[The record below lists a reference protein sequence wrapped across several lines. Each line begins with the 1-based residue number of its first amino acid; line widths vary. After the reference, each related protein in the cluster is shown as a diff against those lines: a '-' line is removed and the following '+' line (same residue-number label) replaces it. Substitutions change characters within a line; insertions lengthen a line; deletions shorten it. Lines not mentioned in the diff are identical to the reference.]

1 MTHPAWATPI
11 VEADAFPKTRTMA
24 DNERMQTGPDMPGRV
39 RAYDW
44 GATALGPMEEW
55 PQSLR
60 TAVDIV
66 LSANLPMVMA
76 WGPDAQLIYNDA
88 YAGFA
93 GGRHP
98 YLLGLNVLAA
108 WPEVADFNQHVLDVT
123 LAGGSLSFKDQ
134 PLVLF
139 RNGHAEEVWLDLDY
153 SPLRDADGV
162 PRGFLAIVVETTA
175 RVLAERAYRRAR
187 DQVELALDAGAV
199 IGTWLWDVPADR
211 LTADSRFARTFSID
225 PEQAVA
231 GLPAAVFLQRI
242 HPQDLPEVQARLE
255 ESVRSGAPY
264 RCQYRIRQPDGSD
277 LWVEASG
284 RCEHDEEG
292 HPTYFPGLIVDVQE
306 RKLAEQQQRTMINEL
321 NHRVKNTLAI
331 VQSLAAQS
339 FSGASSVESAA
350 EVFNARLISLSHAHD
365 VLTREHWQSALLS
378 DLVQQMA
385 RSHNF
390 RGSERF
396 DIEGPR
402 VRLAPQQAL
411 SLAMALHELATNAIK
426 YGALGDR
433 GGGVRIHWRVSDTGT
448 GHVLHLDW
456 IEHDGPPVRPPSHK
470 GFGTRLIERSLNPA
484 HNGAVCFDY
493 RESGLACH
501 VVLPLPRLEE
511 A

>member
-1 MTHPAWATPI
+1 MEAT
-11 VEADAFPKTRTMA
+11 ERTRSI
-24 DNERMQTGPDMPGRV
+24 PDMPGRV
-39 RAYDW
+39 RSYDW
-44 GATALGPMEEW
+44 AATALGPMDRW
-55 PQSLR
+55 PQALR

-66 LSANLPMVMA
+66 LSSQLPMAMA
-76 WGPDAQLIYNDA
+76 WGSDAQLIYNDA

-123 LAGGSLSFKDQ
+123 LAGGSLSFKDK

-139 RNGHAEEVWLDLDY
+139 RNGHAEDVWLDLDY
-153 SPLRDADGV
+153 TPLRDEAGV

-175 RVLAERAYRRAR
+175 RVLAERGYQRAR
-187 DQVELALDAGAV
+187 EQVELALDAGAV

-211 LTADSRFARTFSID
+211 VTADNRFARSFSFD
-225 PEQAVA
+225 PAEAAA
-231 GLPAAVFLQRI
+231 GLPADAFLQRI
-242 HPQDLPEVQARLE
+242 HPQDLPEVRARVH
-255 ESVRSGAPY
+255 ESLRTGAPY

-284 RCEHDEEG
+284 RCEFDADRQ
-292 HPTYFPGLIVDVQE
+292 PTCFAGLIVDVQE

-339 FSGASSVESAA
+339 FSGATSVENAA

-378 DLVQQMA
+378 DLVRQMA

-396 DIEGPR
+396 EIDGPR
-402 VRLAPQQAL
+402 VRLPPQHAL
-411 SLAMALHELATNAIK
+411 SFAMALHELATNAIK
-426 YGALGDR
+426 YGALGDQ
-433 GGGVRIHWRVSDTGT
+433 GGGVRIRWRVDESADGRI
-448 GHVLHLDW
+448 LHLDW
-456 IEHDGPPVRPPSHK
+456 IEHDGPPVAPPTRK

-484 HNGAVCFDY
+484 RNGAVSFDY
-493 RESGLACH
+493 REEGLACH
-501 VVLPLPRLEE
+501 IAMPLPAVEE
-511 A
+511 G

>member
-1 MTHPAWATPI
+1 MRSP
-11 VEADAFPKTRTMA
+11 
-24 DNERMQTGPDMPGRV
+24 PDMPARV
-39 RAYDW
+39 RGYDW
-44 GATALGPMEEW
+44 AATALGPLEQW
-55 PQSLR
+55 PQALR
-60 TAVDIV
+60 TAVDIA
-66 LSANLPMVMA
+66 LSSQLPMVMA

-139 RNGHAEEVWLDLDY
+139 RNGHAENVWLDLDY
-153 SPLRDADGV
+153 TPLRDGDGV
-162 PRGFLAIVVETTA
+162 PRGFLAIVVETTT
-175 RVLAERAYRRAR
+175 RVLAERGYQRAR
-187 DQVELALDAGAV
+187 EQVELALDAGAV
-199 IGTWLWDVPADR
+199 IGTWLWDVQNDR
-211 LTADSRFARTFSID
+211 VTADSRFARSFSLD
-225 PEQAVA
+225 PAEAAA
-231 GLPAAVFLQRI
+231 GLPVSAFLQSI
-242 HPQDLPEVQARLE
+242 HPQDLPEVE
-255 ESVRSGAPY
+255 ERVRESLNTGAPY
-264 RCQYRIRQPDGSD
+264 RCQYRIRQPDDSY

-284 RCEHDEEG
+284 RCEHDADRR
-292 HPTYFPGLIVDVQE
+292 PTYFAGLIVDVGE

-339 FSGASSVESAA
+339 FSGATSVESAA

-378 DLVQQMA
+378 ELVRQMA

-396 DIEGPR
+396 EIDGPR
-402 VRLAPQQAL
+402 VRLPPQHAL
-411 SLAMALHELATNAIK
+411 AFAMALHELATNAIK

-433 GGGVRIHWRVSDTGT
+433 GGGVRIHWRVAEGA
-448 GHVLHLDW
+448 GGRVLHLDW
-456 IEHDGPPVRPPSHK
+456 VEHGGPPVSPPTRK
-470 GFGTRLIERSLNPA
+470 GFGTRLIERSLDPA
-484 HNGAVCFDY
+484 RNGAVSFDY
-493 RESGLACH
+493 REDGLVCH
-501 VVLPLPRLEE
+501 IAIPLPTVQED
-511 A
+511 

>member
-1 MTHPAWATPI
+1 MEDT
-11 VEADAFPKTRTMA
+11 ERTRPT
-24 DNERMQTGPDMPGRV
+24 PDMPRRV
-39 RAYDW
+39 RSYDW
-44 GATALGPMEEW
+44 AATALGPIGQW
-55 PQSLR
+55 PQALR

-66 LSANLPMVMA
+66 LSSQLPMVMA

-108 WPEVADFNQHVLDVT
+108 WPEVADFNQRVLDAT
-123 LAGGSLSFKDQ
+123 LAGRSLSFKDQ

-139 RNGHAEEVWLDLDY
+139 RNGHAEDVWLDLDY
-153 SPLRDADGV
+153 TPLRDGEGV

-175 RVLAERAYRRAR
+175 RVLAERGYQRAR
-187 DQVELALDAGAV
+187 EQVELALDAGAV

-211 LTADSRFARTFSID
+211 VTADSRFARSFSLD
-225 PEQAVA
+225 PAEAAA
-231 GLPAAVFLQRI
+231 GLPADAFLQRI
-242 HPQDLPEVQARLE
+242 HPHDLPEVEAHVR
-255 ESVRSGAPY
+255 ESLRSGAPY
-264 RCQYRIRQPDGSD
+264 RCQYRIRQPDGGE

-284 RCEHDEEG
+284 RCEFDADHR
-292 HPTYFPGLIVDVQE
+292 PTCFAGLIVDVQE

-339 FSGASSVESAA
+339 FSSAVSVESAA

-378 DLVQQMA
+378 ELVWQMA

-396 DIEGPR
+396 EIDGPR
-402 VRLAPQQAL
+402 VRLPPQHAL
-411 SLAMALHELATNAIK
+411 AFAMALHELATNAIK

-433 GGGVRIHWRVSDTGT
+433 GGSVRIRWRIAEGADGRI
-448 GHVLHLDW
+448 LHLDW
-456 IEHDGPPVRPPSHK
+456 IEHDGPPVAPPTRK

-484 HNGAVCFDY
+484 RNGAVSFDY
-493 RESGLACH
+493 REEGLACH
-501 VVLPLPRLEE
+501 IAMPLPAVAEG
-511 A
+511 

>member
-1 MTHPAWATPI
+1 MPA
-11 VEADAFPKTRTMA
+11 
-24 DNERMQTGPDMPGRV
+24 RV
-39 RAYDW
+39 RGYDW
-44 GATALGPMEEW
+44 AATALGPLEQW
-55 PQSLR
+55 PQALR

-66 LSANLPMVMA
+66 LSSQLPMVMA

-98 YLLGLNVLAA
+98 SLLGLNVLAA

-139 RNGHAEEVWLDLDY
+139 RNGHAEDVWLDLDY
-153 SPLRDADGV
+153 TPLRDGEGV
-162 PRGFLAIVVETTA
+162 PRGFLAIVVETTT
-175 RVLAERAYRRAR
+175 RVLAERGYQRAR
-187 DQVELALDAGAV
+187 EQVELALDAGAV
-199 IGTWLWDVPADR
+199 IGTWLWDVQNDR
-211 LTADSRFARTFSID
+211 VTADSRFARSFSLD
-225 PEQAVA
+225 PAEAAA
-231 GLPAAVFLQRI
+231 GLPVSVFLQRI
-242 HPQDLPEVQARLE
+242 HPKDLPEVE
-255 ESVRSGAPY
+255 ERVRESLNTGAPY
-264 RCQYRIRQPDGSD
+264 RCQYRILQPDEGY

-284 RCEHDEEG
+284 RCEHDAD
-292 HPTYFPGLIVDVQE
+292 HRPTCFAGLIVDVGE

-339 FSGASSVESAA
+339 FSGATSVESAA

-378 DLVQQMA
+378 ELVRQMA

-396 DIEGPR
+396 EIDGPR
-402 VRLAPQQAL
+402 VRLPPQHAL
-411 SLAMALHELATNAIK
+411 AFAMALHELATNAIK

-433 GGGVRIHWRVSDTGT
+433 GGGVRIHWRVTDGAD
-448 GHVLHLDW
+448 GRVLHLDW
-456 IEHDGPPVRPPSHK
+456 VEHGGPPVSPPARK
-470 GFGTRLIERSLNPA
+470 GFGTRLIERSLDPA
-484 HNGAVCFDY
+484 RNGAVSFDY
-493 RESGLACH
+493 REDGLACH
-501 VVLPLPRLEE
+501 IAIPLPAVPED
-511 A
+511 

>member
-1 MTHPAWATPI
+1 MPAMDDT
-11 VEADAFPKTRTMA
+11 
-24 DNERMQTGPDMPGRV
+24 ERMRSPPEMPGRV
-39 RAYDW
+39 RSYDW
-44 GATALGPMEEW
+44 AATALGPLERW
-55 PQSLR
+55 PQALS

-66 LSANLPMVMA
+66 LSSQLPMVMA

-153 SPLRDADGV
+153 TPLRDGDGV

-175 RVLAERAYRRAR
+175 RVLAERGYQRAR
-187 DQVELALDAGAV
+187 EQVELALDAGAV
-199 IGTWLWDVPADR
+199 IGTWLWDVQNDR
-211 LTADSRFARTFSID
+211 VTADSRFARSFSLD
-225 PEQAVA
+225 PVEAAA
-231 GLPAAVFLQRI
+231 GLPVAAFLQRI
-242 HPQDLPEVQARLE
+242 HPQDLPEVE
-255 ESVRSGAPY
+255 ERVRESLRTGAPY
-264 RCQYRIRQPDGSD
+264 RCQYRIRQPDDGY

-284 RCEHDEEG
+284 RCKHGAD
-292 HPTYFPGLIVDVQE
+292 HQPTCFAGLIVDVQE

-339 FSGASSVESAA
+339 FSGAASVESAA

-378 DLVQQMA
+378 ELVRQME

-390 RGSERF
+390 RGNERF
-396 DIEGPR
+396 EIDGPR
-402 VRLAPQQAL
+402 VRLPPQHAL
-411 SLAMALHELATNAIK
+411 AFAMALHELATNAIK

-433 GGGVRIHWRVSDTGT
+433 GGGVRIHWRVADGT
-448 GHVLHLDW
+448 DGRVLYLDW
-456 IEHDGPPVRPPSHK
+456 IEHGGPPVSPPTRK
-470 GFGTRLIERSLNPA
+470 GFGTRLIERSLDPA
-484 HNGAVCFDY
+484 RNGAVSLDY
-493 RESGLACH
+493 REDGLACH
-501 VVLPLPRLEE
+501 IAMPLPAVPED
-511 A
+511 

>member
-1 MTHPAWATPI
+1 MI
-11 VEADAFPKTRTMA
+11 E
-24 DNERMQTGPDMPGRV
+24 RV

-44 GATALGPMEEW
+44 SSTALGPMAQW
-55 PQSLR
+55 PQALR
-60 TAVDIV
+60 TAVDIT
-66 LSANLPMVMA
+66 LASNLPMTMV
-76 WGPDAQLIYNDA
+76 WGPDAQIIYNDA

-93 GGRHP
+93 GARHP

-108 WPEVADFNQHVLDVT
+108 WPEVADFNQHVLDVALT
-123 LAGGSLSFKDQ
+123 GRSLSYKDK

-139 RNGHAEEVWLDLDY
+139 RNGHAETVWLDLEY
-153 SPLRDADGV
+153 TPLRDADGT

-187 DQVELALDAGAV
+187 EQVELALDSGAV
-199 IGTWLWDVPADR
+199 IGTWLWDVQTGKV
-211 LTADSRFARTFSID
+211 TADSRFARSFSLD
-225 PEQAVA
+225 PAEAAA
-231 GLPAAVFLQRI
+231 GLPARTFLERV
-242 HPQDLPEVQARLE
+242 HPQDLPELE
-255 ESVRSGAPY
+255 VRIDETMRRKAPF
-264 RCQYRIRQPDGSD
+264 RCQYRIRQPDDGY

-284 RCEHDEEG
+284 RCEHDEQG
-292 HPTYFPGLIVDVQE
+292 HPTCFAGVMVDVQE

-339 FSGASSVESAA
+339 FSGADSVESAA

-378 DLVQQMA
+378 DLVAQMA

-396 DIEGPR
+396 EIDGPR
-402 VRLAPQQAL
+402 VRLSPQHAL
-411 SLAMALHELATNAIK
+411 SFALALHELATNAIK

-433 GGGVRIHWRVSDTGT
+433 GGGVRIHWRVGEDSTGRRI
-448 GHVLHLDW
+448 LHLAW
-456 IEHDGPPVRPPSHK
+456 IEHDGPPVRPPTRK

-484 HNGAVCFDY
+484 SNGAVSIDY
-493 RESGLACH
+493 RESGLVCRIS
-501 VVLPLPRLEE
+501 VPLPELDEE
-511 A
+511 